1 MMHRMRYLRMFS
13 NALVAGAMG
22 AVYLSM
28 LFLQLNPNVPLY
40 PVNLVALA
48 LTLAFSYGIHFVVI
62 FYAAIVL
69 REMVSAEPLSPGW
82 LSLRMLTWLLVADA
96 GGVATLM
103 WFNLVSYG
111 PMLADETKRRMAAGA
126 AILTVCAFTFL
137 AVALAH
143 YSFGR
148 RRGRVGASF
157 VSLALAVSLVLPL
170 VARGPGQLPPLV
182 SRPLDVDV
190 SLARPVSGSRVL
202 LIALDGGSLDFLSAA
217 ALEGR
222 LPNFGKIL
230 DSGAAMH
237 LATIR
242 PTQPDTVWTTVA
254 TGKLPARTGVRSAAR
269 YRVAAVSEP
278 LELLPDSCFAH
289 GLVQFG
295 FVDARPHT
303 AASVRARTIWS
314 ILASA
319 GLTCGVVNWPLT
331 HPAQPVRGY
340 LVTDQFYRPG
350 AASLEPEDP
359 TREPES
365 RASAAAFSIQPPE
378 LFDAARAAGDLA
390 ASDPEPPS
398 AVAYA
403 RAEARRP
410 LAQAQPFVTD
420 WMYEHVARAL
430 QAEVSPV
437 FAAVRYRELDV
448 AGHRFLRYA
457 MPRAFGDVSPGERKQ
472 FGQVLESAY
481 ARVDAMIG
489 RAMATLGP
497 DDLLLVVSGFGMEPQ
512 TVGKRFVARYIGNPD
527 LSGSHEDA
535 PDGFMLAYGSA
546 VARGR
551 RDRASVVDVVPTVLY
566 FLGLPVA
573 HDMDGYARTDIFR
586 REFSDSRPIAFIETY
601 ER

>member
-1 MMHRMRYLRMFS
+1 MLRMRYLRMFS
-13 NALVAGAMG
+13 NALVAGAIG
-22 AVYLSM
+22 AIYLSV
-28 LFLQLNPNVPLY
+28 LFLQLNPSVPLY

-48 LTLAFSYGIHFVVI
+48 LTLASSYGIHFVVS

-69 REMVSAEPLSPGW
+69 REMVSADSLSPGW
-82 LSLRMLTWLLVADA
+82 LSLRMLSWLLAVDA

-111 PMLADETKRRMAAGA
+111 PMLTLETSRRMAAGA
-126 AILTVCAFTFL
+126 AILTACALTFL

-170 VARGPGQLPPLV
+170 VARGPGQLAPLV
-182 SRPLDVDV
+182 SRPLDIDA
-190 SLARPVSGSRVL
+190 SLARPASGGRVL

-242 PTQPDTVWTTVA
+242 PTQPDPVWTTVA
-254 TGKLPARTGVRSAAR
+254 TGKLPAKSGVRSAAH
-269 YRVAAVSEP
+269 YRVAAMSEP

-289 GLVQFG
+289 GLEYFG
-295 FVDARPHT
+295 FIDARPHT
-303 AASVRARTIWS
+303 SASVRARPIWS
-314 ILASA
+314 ILGSA
-319 GLTCGVVNWPLT
+319 GMLSGVVNWPLT
-331 HPAQPVRGY
+331 HPAPPIRGY
-340 LVTDQFYRPG
+340 LVSDQFYRPG

-359 TREPES
+359 TRELES
-365 RASAAAFSIQPPE
+365 RPAAALAINPPE
-378 LFDAARAAGDLA
+378 LFDAARAAGDMA
-390 ASDPEPPS
+390 SSDPEPPS
-398 AVAYA
+398 AAAYA
-403 RAEARRP
+403 RAEARRT
-410 LAQAQPFVTD
+410 LVGAQPFVTD

-430 QAEVSPV
+430 QAQIAPV

-457 MPRAFGDVSPGERKQ
+457 MPRAFGDVSPDERKLY
-472 FGQVLESAY
+472 GQVLESAY
-481 ARVDAMIG
+481 ARVDALIG
-489 RAMATLGP
+489 RALASLGP

-512 TVGKRFVARYIGNPD
+512 TVGKRMLERYIGNPD
-527 LSGSHEDA
+527 LSGSHENA

-551 RDRASVVDVVPTVLY
+551 KDRASVVDVVPTVLY

-573 HDMDGYARTDIFR
+573 HDMDGYARADIFR